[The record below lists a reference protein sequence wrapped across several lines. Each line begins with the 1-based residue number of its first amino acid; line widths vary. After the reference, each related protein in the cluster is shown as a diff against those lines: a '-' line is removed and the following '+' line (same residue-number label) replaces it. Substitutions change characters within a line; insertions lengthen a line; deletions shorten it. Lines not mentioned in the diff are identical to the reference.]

1 MKVVYSNRY
10 RIDIGDHVF
19 PTAKFELVLN
29 LLIRQ
34 GTIDP
39 SSGVV
44 EPEAASWEDL
54 ALVHHANYLEKSR
67 TGRFL
72 PSELAHLEMPW
83 SVGMAEGFRL
93 MAGGSVTAARLAMAQ
108 AGHTPGPTVEEG
120 ATRRLAAAAHLGGGF
135 HHAFPDHGE
144 GFCLYN
150 DVAVAIR
157 VLQRDGVVERAAVV
171 DCDVHH
177 GNGTAFAFRDDA
189 SVFTCSIHQEH
200 NYPVIK
206 PQSSLDIGL
215 ADGTGDAEYLRALD
229 RGLPAVLASRPE
241 VIVYVAGAD
250 PFIEDKLGGLNLT
263 RDGLRARDR
272 RVFEAARDAGV
283 PVVIVLAG
291 GYARRLED
299 TAAIHAATIEEAARL
314 SA

>member
-1 MKVVYSNRY
+1 MKIVYSNRY

-19 PTAKFELVLN
+19 PTAKFDLVLN
-29 LLIRQ
+29 LLARQ
-34 GTIDP
+34 GTVDP
-39 SSGVV
+39 SSDVV
-44 EPEAASWEDL
+44 EPEAASWDDL
-54 ALVHHANYLEKSR
+54 ALVHHADYLEKSR
-67 TGRFL
+67 TGGFR
-72 PSELAHLEMPW
+72 PSELAQLEMPW
-83 SVGMAEGFRL
+83 SAGMAEGFRL

-108 AGHTPGPTVEEG
+108 AARLPGLAPDSAE
-120 ATRRLAAAAHLGGGF
+120 RRLAAAAHLGGGF

-150 DVAVAIR
+150 DVALVIR
-157 VLQRDGVVERAAVV
+157 VLQREGMVERAAVV

-177 GNGTAFAFRDDA
+177 GNGTAFVFRDDP
-189 SVFTCSIHQEH
+189 SVFTLSIHQEH
-200 NYPVIK
+200 NYPAVK
-206 PQSSLDIGL
+206 PRSSLDIGL
-215 ADGTGDAEYLRALD
+215 ADGTRDAEYLRALD
-229 RGLPAVLASRPE
+229 RGLRAALASRPG

-250 PFIEDKLGGLNLT
+250 PFIEDKLGGLSLT
-263 RDGLRARDR
+263 RDGLRARDHQ
-272 RVFEAARDAGV
+272 VLEAARDAGV